1 VRRVK
6 GRAWTLAALGLAL
19 TALCGCGSQA
29 GSPATTGIPAA
40 LLREARPI
48 GRGQRFHPPV
58 RGSVIGLCRPR
69 LGPRRGVHIE
79 LFAANRVVVL
89 GAGIGVRGPVSREAG
104 RIARA
109 RCYGALVTLEPT
121 GVILVRSGARLT
133 LADVFRAWGEPLS
146 RHGAASFRA
155 SAHDPVRV
163 FVAGRLR
170 HGPPGRVPLV
180 AHGEIV
186 IEVGPRVPPHT
197 SYSFP
202 PGT

>member
-1 VRRVK
+1 MK

-19 TALCGCGSQA
+19 TALGGCGGGTA
-29 GSPATTGIPAA
+29 PTARTGIPAA
-40 LLREARPI
+40 LLRQARPI
-48 GRGQRFHPPV
+48 GSGRRFHPPV
-58 RGSVIGLCRPR
+58 RGPVLGPCRPR

-79 LFAANRVVVL
+79 LFGANRVVVL

-121 GVILVRSGARLT
+121 GLILVRPAAHLT

-146 RHGAASFRA
+146 RRRAASFRA
-155 SAHDPVRV
+155 PANDPVRV

-170 HGPPGRVPLV
+170 PGPPGSVPLA
-180 AHGEIV
+180 AHSEIV
-186 IEVGPRVPPHT
+186 LEVGPRVPPHT
-197 SYSFP
+197 SYTFP